1 MTRAVTKRV
10 AAKTTARKSARTAA
24 RRRDPL
30 VKIEDQRRVVALWVA
45 GASVPEIS
53 EALDV
58 SRETVRRIRN
68 DALEEAMPARDTAVA
83 AAREIELQRLDRLQR
98 GHWSAATTGHV
109 GSARVVLACIDAR
122 AKLLGLHAP
131 IKVDARV
138 KSELDAQIE
147 ALLDELEGTGLAKRE
162 H

>member
-1 MTRAVTKRV
+1 
-10 AAKTTARKSARTAA
+10 
-24 RRRDPL
+24 
-30 VKIEDQRRVVALWVA
+30 VKVEDQRRVVSLWVA
-45 GASVPEIS
+45 GASLAEIA

-58 SRETVRRIRN
+58 SRETVRRIKTK
-68 DALEEAMPARDTAVA
+68 ALEESLPERDAAVA

-98 GHWSAATTGHV
+98 GHWAAATTGHT
-109 GSARVVLACIDAR
+109 GSAKIVLQCIDAR

-147 ALLDELEGTGLAKRE
+147 ALIDELEGAGLAVRDS
-162 H
+162 